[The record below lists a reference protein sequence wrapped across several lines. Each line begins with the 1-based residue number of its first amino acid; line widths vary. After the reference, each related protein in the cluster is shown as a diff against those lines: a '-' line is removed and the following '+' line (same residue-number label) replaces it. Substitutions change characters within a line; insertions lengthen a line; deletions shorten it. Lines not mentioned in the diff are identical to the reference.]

1 MPRIAR
7 VVVPNY
13 PHHVTQRGTNK
24 TNIFIDDDDRGY
36 FLQCLKESAVKTKTK
51 IWVYC
56 LMDNHFHLLLV
67 PEKEQGL
74 GKCLHGVTFK
84 YAQYFNQ
91 KYGRSGRLWQNR
103 YFSCIVD
110 KNEYLWVAARYIER
124 NPVRA
129 KIVKS
134 AEDWKWSSTMFHING
149 GGREFPGI
157 HDWLDESERIEYRRF
172 IKGEEGEI
180 ERIRKTTST
189 GRPLGGMKFV
199 EGLEGLIGKV
209 LKLQKSGRPRKV
221 NKNMK

>member
-13 PHHVTQRGTNK
+13 PHHITQRGTNK
-24 TNIFIDDDDRGY
+24 TNIFIDDEDRGY
-36 FLQCLKESAVKTKTK
+36 FLQCLKDSAAKAETK
-51 IWVYC
+51 IWAYC

-67 PEKEQGL
+67 PINEQGL
-74 GKCLHGVTFK
+74 GKCLHRVTFK

-129 KIVKS
+129 KIAKS
-134 AEDWKWSSTMFHING
+134 AEDWKWSSARFHIKG
-149 GGREFPGI
+149 GSPPVLSN
-157 HDWLDESERIEYRRF
+157 WLDKSEKAEYRRF
-172 IKGEEGEI
+172 VQNEGSEEA
-180 ERIRKTTST
+180 IRKATSN
-189 GRPLGGMKFV
+189 GRPLGDMKFV
-199 EGLEGLIGKV
+199 ERLEGLLGRV
-209 LKLQKSGRPRKV
+209 LKPQKGGRPRRVKLI
-221 NKNMK
+221 